1 MTTER
6 LYTPWRMKYVSS
18 TRKKKKGC
26 VFCNTVAEKPQADR
40 QNYLIYRGEL
50 TFAIMNIYPYNT
62 GHLML
67 LPYAHLSTL
76 AEVPFD
82 AQVELMAL
90 TSYFTESLSQV
101 VRPDGFNIG
110 INLGSTAGAGIDSH
124 LHIHVVPRWK
134 GDSNFMPVI
143 GETRVLPEELGDTY
157 DKIVAFVKKH
167 PPELPT
173 V

>member
-1 MTTER
+1 MT
-6 LYTPWRMKYVSS
+6 
-18 TRKKKKGC
+18 
-26 VFCNTVAEKPQADR
+26 
-40 QNYLIYRGEL
+40 
-50 TFAIMNIYPYNT
+50 
-62 GHLML
+62 
-67 LPYAHLSTL
+67 
-76 AEVPFD
+76 
-82 AQVELMAL
+82 L

-124 LHIHVVPRWK
+124 LHLHVVPRWK

-157 DKIVAFVKKH
+157 DKIMAFVKKH
-167 PPELPT
+167 PPELPA